1 MQDRDG
7 DGRADR
13 LRLRYSKRVR
23 HAADRDGRYPFRVAG
38 YRVRSV
44 AKALGRRIV
53 LRLAEKAIADPDARP
68 HVRYR
73 RTRTGRVVDRARRQA
88 VRQTFRR
95 TRAHGN
101 RAGTGPRLREARPR
115 PIATGTGS
123 KTRGTARRGIRRSI
137 RARRTRPISAS
148 STRTA
153 TASTATCGT
162 RSSSRRT
169 ARTAIRAPAGS
180 PSARSRPPSRRRSR
194 RARMSTPRQAR
205 TTGSRPPPAWA
216 STAATSPG
224 RGRGEPI
231 SSPSSPA
238 PPRASSPAL
247 RRVSCSSCS
256 RSRERRTR

>member
-23 HAADRDGRYPFRVAG
+23 HAADRDERYPFRVAG

-44 AKALGRRIV
+44 AKALGRRIA
-53 LRLAEKAIADPDARP
+53 LRLAEKAAADPDAHP

-101 RAGTGPRLREARPR
+101 RAGPVPAPGGPPR

-148 STRTA
+148 PTRTA

-169 ARTAIRAPAGS
+169 ARTAIRARARS

-224 RGRGEPI
+224 RGPGEPT